1 MGNSNKSGDENG
13 VACPVP
19 RPPDLSGVTRV
30 TLDPR
35 PPLRNHAEAVALANA
50 EADTRLAH
58 PMLLSWYDRDRDF
71 ADGIEARAAR
81 RVGSPARFAR
91 SSWHMS
97 RRDCGFEAPQHVSEC
112 HQDSAV
118 PGYVDYALSRGATLR
133 VDSRDGGGRAASGT
147 AAEDV
152 ENGRFVF
159 FYRDAAV

>member
-13 VACPVP
+13 AACPVP
-19 RPPDLSGVTRV
+19 RPPDLSGMTRV

-50 EADTRLAH
+50 EADRRLAH

-81 RVGSPARFAR
+81 QGG
-91 SSWHMS
+91 
-97 RRDCGFEAPQHVSEC
+97 RDCGFEAPQHVSEC

-133 VDSRDGGGRAASGT
+133 VD
-147 AAEDV
+147 V